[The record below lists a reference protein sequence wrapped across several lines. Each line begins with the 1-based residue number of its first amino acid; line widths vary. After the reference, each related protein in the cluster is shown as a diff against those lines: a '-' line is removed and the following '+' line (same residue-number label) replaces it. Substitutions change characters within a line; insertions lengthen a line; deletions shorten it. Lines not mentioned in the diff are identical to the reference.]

1 MKYGP
6 LVFLAAFF
14 AIAGSWLGFV
24 FTPQLQLGRLQQ
36 TNAVPSGSAY
46 PVARPGLAQ
55 QGREVYRANGCA
67 TCHSQQVGQTG
78 TVFDVT
84 LSDAGTNRAATL
96 AAMLKVNPALSEAEA
111 TRSLGALPKA
121 VLEGATKETA
131 ESAVKALAVGGGK
144 AQIVIRP
151 IGPDITRRWGKRR
164 SVAQDFLFDSPVML
178 GSQRV
183 GPDLA
188 NVGVRFPDANWHLR
202 HLYAPRSE
210 VKGSTMPTYR
220 FLFEKRRIEQAPS
233 PEALALPSAF
243 GPGTG
248 YEIVPTAEARALVAY
263 LQSLRADVPLFTAPF
278 ALAAAPASQ
287 TISTNTD
294 STK

>member
-36 TNAVPSGSAY
+36 TNAVPSGPAY

-55 QGREVYRANGCA
+55 QGRDVYRANGCA

-78 TVFDVT
+78 TIFNVS
-84 LSDAGTNRAATL
+84 LADAGTNRAATTT
-96 AAMLKVNPALSEAEA
+96 AVLKVNPALSAA
-111 TRSLGALPKA
+111 DAGQLLAALPKV
-121 VLEGATKETA
+121 VLTGTTKEAA
-131 ESAVKALAVGGGK
+131 ESAVKTLAVGGGK
-144 AQIVIRP
+144 AQIAIVP
-151 IGPDITRRWGKRR
+151 VGPDLARGWGKRR

-178 GSQRV
+178 GAQRI

-188 NVGVRFPDANWHLR
+188 NVGLRAPDANWHLR

-220 FLFEKRRIEQAPS
+220 FLYEKRRIERTPS
-233 PEALALPSAF
+233 PEAIGLPSAF
-243 GPGTG
+243 APEAG
-248 YEIVPTAEARALVAY
+248 YEIVPTADAKALVAY

-278 ALAAAPASQ
+278 AFAAAPAE
-287 TISTNTD
+287 TNGTNALIR
-294 STK
+294 